1 MIPFGD
7 LQWLNQGAVDPRGGE
22 KTPVEDFGHAKVLYA

>member
-7 LQWLNQGAVDPRGGE
+7 LQRKA
-22 KTPVEDFGHAKVLYA
+22 